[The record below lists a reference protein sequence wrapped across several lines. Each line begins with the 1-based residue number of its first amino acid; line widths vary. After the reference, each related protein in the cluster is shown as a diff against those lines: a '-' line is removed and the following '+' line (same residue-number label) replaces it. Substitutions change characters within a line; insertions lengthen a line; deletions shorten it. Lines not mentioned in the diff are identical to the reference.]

1 MPRRGPRRKTRGARR
16 LAMRI
21 LFFGTYDVRAH
32 PRVRVLQQGFAALGD
47 EVVECNVPLRLDTD
61 SRVRMLRRPWLLP
74 LLFVRLGRAWWLL
87 WRRTRLVRGRFDAV
101 VVGYL
106 GHFDVH
112 FARRLWDEAPVALDH
127 LASASDTALDRG
139 LRRGRLVAALERLDA
154 RAIAAADLPFV
165 DTAAHH
171 RLLPAEARDRAAV
184 VEVGAPEE
192 WFREPRARDSRT
204 LRVIFFGLF
213 TPLQG
218 APIIGE
224 AIDLLAER
232 DLPVRFTMVG
242 HGQEHELTR
251 RLAAA
256 NSHVRWIDWVA
267 VERLP
272 ELVASHDV
280 CLGIFGS
287 RPKALRVVPNK
298 VFQGAAAGC
307 AIVTSDTTPQ
317 RAALGDA
324 GIFVPPGDAASL
336 AGALADLATDPKMV
350 LEARHAAHARALE
363 AFTPPRVVAPLR
375 ARLAALAGK
384 DA

>member
-1 MPRRGPRRKTRGARR
+1 
-16 LAMRI
+16 MRI

-61 SRVRMLRRPWLLP
+61 SRVRMLRHPWLLP
-74 LLFVRLGRAWWLL
+74 LLLVRLARAWWQL

-112 FARRLWDEAPVALDH
+112 FARRLWQEAPVALDH
-127 LASASDTALDRG
+127 LVSGSDTALDRG
-139 LRRGRLVAALERLDA
+139 LRRGRLVAALEHLDA
-154 RAIAAADLPFV
+154 RAIAAADVPFV
-165 DTAAHH
+165 DTVAHH
-171 RLLPAEARDRAAV
+171 RLLAAEVRERAAV

-192 WFREPRARDSRT
+192 WFREPRPRDSST

-218 APIIGE
+218 APTIGE

-256 NSHVRWIDWVA
+256 NANVRWIDWVA
-267 VERLP
+267 AERLP

-280 CLGIFGS
+280 CLGIFGAG
-287 RPKALRVVPNK
+287 PKALRVVPNK

-307 AIVTSDTTPQ
+307 AIVTSDTSPQ

-324 GIFVPPGDAASL
+324 GIFVPPGDASAL
-336 AGALADLATDPKMV
+336 ARVLADLATDPKMV
-350 LEARHAAHARALE
+350 LAARHAAHARAVE
-363 AFTPPRVVAPLR
+363 AFTPARVVAPLR

-384 DA
+384 DG